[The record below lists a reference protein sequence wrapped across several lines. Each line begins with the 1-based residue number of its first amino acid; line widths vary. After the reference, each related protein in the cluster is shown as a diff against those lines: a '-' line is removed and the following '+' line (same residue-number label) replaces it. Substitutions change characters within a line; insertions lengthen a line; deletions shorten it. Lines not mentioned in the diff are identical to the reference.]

1 MGKNTGRRDAK
12 RRSLVKKEGR
22 RDVNASRKYKERFLL
37 SSTVVIRAE
46 CIVDIDLPC
55 RTEPACSFP
64 QHSFIILAGQ
74 DSHLLHTSPSLLLS
88 LSLSEIINWNRSFA
102 WTNPLSKL
110 VAGIRQYDVA
120 ACSQPAKWWWCSS
133 SKLCSSDIG
142 TCYCEPRSSLDII
155 KTPPSAFYRRQMWPQ
170 TSRSAN
176 KQLNGLIWKQC
187 RLQAAVNPDCL
198 LNHWKISTG
207 SCSKMMN
214 AK

>member
-1 MGKNTGRRDAK
+1 MQVCFRNRLDTFVKFIDFEMGKNTGRRDAK

-88 LSLSEIINWNRSFA
+88 LSLSQRSSTGTEASPERTLFQNWLLGYGSMM
-102 WTNPLSKL
+102 L
-110 VAGIRQYDVA
+110 
-120 ACSQPAKWWWCSS
+120 QPAAS
-133 SKLCSSDIG
+133 
-142 TCYCEPRSSLDII
+142 
-155 KTPPSAFYRRQMWPQ
+155 
-170 TSRSAN
+170 
-176 KQLNGLIWKQC
+176 
-187 RLQAAVNPDCL
+187 L
-198 LNHWKISTG
+198 LNDDDVVPLNCVPLTLGHVTVSPGAHWT
-207 SCSKMMN
+207 
-214 AK
+214 